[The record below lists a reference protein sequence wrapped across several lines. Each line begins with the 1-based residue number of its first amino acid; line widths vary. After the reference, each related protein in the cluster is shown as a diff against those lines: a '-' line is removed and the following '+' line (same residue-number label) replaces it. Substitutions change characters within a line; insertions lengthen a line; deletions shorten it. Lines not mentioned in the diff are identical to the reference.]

1 MAVGPA
7 ELEMACGGSGR
18 ERVRRSRSSVD
29 PPKPPARL
37 HPLQVELLEA
47 MALQV
52 SASLAESSS
61 SLDGV
66 FCKID
71 PGTVELTGVVTGC
84 PLDDAA
90 AHDARTLLSTCRLLV
105 RSSSFDP
112 SSSALDAS
120 LEPTRD
126 APSSALSFTARICA
140 QTLAGVLSALAPY
153 AFPEPLIESLQ
164 REVKYITPAFITP
177 DE

>member
-1 MAVGPA
+1 
-7 ELEMACGGSGR
+7 
-18 ERVRRSRSSVD
+18 
-29 PPKPPARL
+29 
-37 HPLQVELLEA
+37 

-52 SASLAESSS
+52 SASLSESSS

-66 FCKID
+66 FCTID

-84 PLDDAA
+84 PLDAA
-90 AHDARTLLSTCRLLV
+90 TAHDARTLLSTRRLLV
-105 RSSSFDP
+105 RSSSFDPSSSSFDPSSSSFDP

-126 APSSALSFTARICA
+126 APSSALSFTPRVCA

-153 AFPEPLIESLQ
+153 AIPEPLIESLQ
-164 REVKYITPAFITP
+164 REVKYVTPAFITP